1 MKVLGDDTIV
11 GRGPLVGEDR
21 ALPTPV
27 PRSRPAGRLRRLVML
42 LRGGALEKTDTAE
55 RPRTAAR
62 KDRGA
67 SHADMDAGLTRG
79 ATLLFGAGPTR
90 PRRR

>member
-1 MKVLGDDTIV
+1 VF
-11 GRGPLVGEDR
+11 
-21 ALPTPV
+21 
-27 PRSRPAGRLRRLVML
+27 
-42 LRGGALEKTDTAE
+42 LRGRPLEKTDTAE
-55 RPRTAAR
+55 RPGAVAR
-62 KDRGA
+62 KDYGA